1 MKYTEFREQVRS
13 DFIGR
18 MPSHDQNALA
28 KFLDEEEELIKEGY
42 QDAVEN
48 DDPDLIDPFS
58 AHKSSLLYAL
68 RMMY

>member
-1 MKYTEFREQVRS
+1 MKYDEFRGRVRS

-28 KFLDEEEELIKEGY
+28 KFLDEEEQMIKEGY
-42 QDAVEN
+42 QRALEN
-48 DDPDLIDPFS
+48 DDPDLIDPFKAS
-58 AHKSSLLYAL
+58 ISSLLYAL